1 MINKNGSIC
10 DGKNE
15 LREEYKKIINNINI
29 KNKEQ
34 KTEEIT
40 KKFIN
45 TTQFKNAEIIAIYK
59 SFSSEVSTEEI
70 IKYALKSGK
79 EITLPR
85 VNKSKLD
92 FYEIKSIDEKL
103 IKSNFGIEEP
113 IENSKTFVDKQKIDL
128 VVVPGLAF
136 DKEKNRLGYG
146 GGFYDRF
153 LAGINALKIGICF
166 DEQLLKNETLPV
178 KETDV
183 KLDIIITDK
192 EMVI

>member
-10 DGKNE
+10 DRKNE
-15 LREEYKKIINNINI
+15 LREEYKKIRNNINI
-29 KNKEQ
+29 KSKEQ

-40 KKFIN
+40 KRFIN

-79 EITLPR
+79 KIALPR

>member
-10 DGKNE
+10 DRKNE
-15 LREEYKKIINNINI
+15 LREEYKKIRNNINI
-29 KNKEQ
+29 KSKEQ

-40 KKFIN
+40 KRFIN

-79 EITLPR
+79 KIALPR

-128 VVVPGLAF
+128 VIVPGLAF

-178 KETDV
+178 KETDI

>member
-15 LREEYKKIINNINI
+15 LREEYKKIRNNINI

-79 EITLPR
+79 KIALPR

>member
-10 DGKNE
+10 DRKNE
-15 LREEYKKIINNINI
+15 LREEYKKIRNNINI
-29 KNKEQ
+29 KSKEQ

-40 KKFIN
+40 KRFIN

-79 EITLPR
+79 KIALPR

-128 VVVPGLAF
+128 VIVPGLAF

>member
-10 DGKNE
+10 DRKNE
-15 LREEYKKIINNINI
+15 LREEYKKIRNNINI
-29 KNKEQ
+29 KSKEQ

-40 KKFIN
+40 KRFIN

-79 EITLPR
+79 KIALPR

-178 KETDV
+178 KETDI